1 MSKFRPGF
9 TVFLIGL
16 IFLVP
21 VLAYPQN
28 GKKGLEEF
36 TRRLKDWD
44 VSVEQGFLFS
54 GPEEENETGA
64 GKTGFSLLLSFPG
77 NAGADGEA
85 PDSGELPL
93 MIAAF
98 PLENGTPPGEDEPA
112 DGMSYPLRTTL
123 ALTGRI
129 RARQAEGRGLPVDLL
144 IALLGEQDIQA
155 AGKLSVPGDTIEEP
169 EQIVFWYFDFDRA
182 PRLLRIR
189 HGTSRTIAP
198 LDALKGLPDLLGSL
212 NIPYEFAVPFNELYK
227 LGFAGGPEILR
238 FTQEQEIR
246 ALVFSGSGALDTDAQ
261 GRISGDTLAE
271 LILDYAGSLEPPG
284 ENPDYHYI
292 IIPLRNSHF
301 FLSQDRII
309 LLLLLIAALFFG
321 GLLAYTKFRPPSP
334 ARILVFFRCFW
345 VIPGLFLLFFA
356 ALEGAGL
363 AASILAGKGE
373 NRVIMLYGWALW
385 KIILGL
391 GFFAL
396 ISIPLGR
403 YRISLRANFYGAAA
417 LLLIVLDTLAAAWL
431 DICFVPF
438 FTAAFLLIFL
448 GACIKHPVPVY
459 CCAALAPF
467 YGFIAGIFSIRSGY
481 GGLGEF
487 LLSNRPFPAAMMIL
501 ALLPFVLLFKR
512 GIALSRREKPT
523 IYRRLIPFFVLLGL
537 ALILGIIL
545 LIAAH

>member
-1 MSKFRPGF
+1 VSKFRPGF
-9 TVFLIGL
+9 TVFLINL

-21 VLAYPQN
+21 ALAHPQD
-28 GKKGLEEF
+28 GTKSLEEF
-36 TRRLKDWD
+36 TRSLKDRD
-44 VSVEQGFLFS
+44 LSLEQGFLFS
-54 GPEEENETGA
+54 GAGEGNETGD
-64 GKTGFSLLLSFPG
+64 GKTDFSLLLSFPG
-77 NAGADGEA
+77 NAGAGGEA

-98 PLENGTPPGEDEPA
+98 PLGNGPGEDEPA
-112 DGMSYPLRTTL
+112 EGLSYPLGAAL
-123 ALTGRI
+123 ALI
-129 RARQAEGRGLPVDLL
+129 DQLRARQAEGRGLPGDLL
-144 IALLGEQDIQA
+144 IALLGEQDIRA
-155 AGKLSVPGDTIEEP
+155 AGKLSVPDDSTKEP
-169 EQIVFWYFDFDRA
+169 EQTVFWYFDLDRA

-198 LDALKGLPDLLGSL
+198 LDALTGLPDLLVSL

-238 FTQEQEIR
+238 LTQEQGSR
-246 ALVFSGSGALDTDAQ
+246 ALVFSGSGALASDDR
-261 GRISGDTLAE
+261 GRISGDDLAE
-271 LILDYAGSLEPPG
+271 LILKYAGSLEKPG

-292 IIPLRNSHF
+292 IIPLRKGHL

-321 GLLAYTKFRPPSP
+321 GLLAYTKFHPPRP
-334 ARILVFFRCFW
+334 ARLLVFFRCFW

-363 AASILAGKGE
+363 PASLLAGKE
-373 NRVIMLYGWALW
+373 ESRVLILYGWALW

-391 GFFAL
+391 GIFAL
-396 ISIPLGR
+396 ISIPLGG
-403 YRISLRANFYGAAA
+403 YRIPRRANFYGAAA

-448 GACIKHPVPVY
+448 GTWIKHPVPVY

-481 GGLGEF
+481 GGLGDF
-487 LLSNRPFPAAMMIL
+487 LLSNRPIPAGMMIL
-501 ALLPFVLLFKR
+501 VFLPFVLLFKR

-537 ALILGIIL
+537 ALILGIML
-545 LIAAH
+545 LIAK